1 MSHGRHRLFD
11 AKRRRMYAA
20 MNGKHLI
27 HIFQV
32 ALSVPV
38 TGIQQGDSR

>member
-11 AKRRRMYAA
+11 AKSRRMYAA

-32 ALSVPV
+32 TLSVPV
-38 TGIQQGDSR
+38 TGIRQGGNR